1 MYNILGMNSFF
12 IFKNKTYKL
21 IETIHFIIN
30 VRYILKTNKINIHI
44 IVNFN

>member
-12 IFKNKTYKL
+12 MFKNKPYKL

-30 VRYILKTNKINIHI
+30 VRYIIKNKRNKYTY
-44 IVNFN
+44 NCTF